1 MIKHFQQVEDV
12 LADETFLGWYFKA
25 DDEQVSTWENWL
37 AVNPD
42 QQALVSQAVGLMD
55 SLSVQQIAPSPAD
68 TAAKLAQLNQRID
81 EAGTP
86 VVTMR
91 PSRKRWWIG
100 AAAAVLLLAGAFT
113 IFQLGQSKPAID
125 TTFGEVRSNQ
135 LPDGSTMILNANST
149 AELSDGWD
157 NENDRE
163 IWLEGEAFFKVTKTP
178 KRSRFIV
185 HAGNLDVIVT
195 GTQFNVQHRDNKTT
209 VLLTEGS
216 VIIRTKDGKELAMR
230 PGDFVEMNDQ
240 LVQHKSAREENVLAW
255 KENLMAFD
263 NTSITEAAKI
273 ISNHY
278 GVKVTLQDNVATTT
292 IPLTGIMPNN
302 NLEDLLKAIEVAANI
317 RITRTDKEIIFA
329 ANK

>member
-25 DDEQVSTWENWL
+25 DAGQVSTWENWL
-37 AVNPD
+37 AANPH
-42 QQALVSQAVGLMD
+42 QQALVNEAIELMN
-55 SLSVQQIAPSPAD
+55 SLPKQQL
-68 TAAKLAQLNQRID
+68 TASTAEIETKLAQLNQRID
-81 EAGTP
+81 ESETP
-86 VVTMR
+86 VVPMR
-91 PSRKRWWIG
+91 STRKRWWIG
-100 AAAAVLLLAGAFT
+100 AAAAIILLAGAFT
-113 IFQLGQSKPAID
+113 FFQLGQSKPAID

-149 AELSDGWD
+149 AQLSEGWD
-157 NENDRE
+157 NEKDRE
-163 IWLEGEAFFKVTKTP
+163 VWLNGEAFFKVTRTP

-216 VIIRTKDGKELAMR
+216 VTIRTKDGKELAMR

-240 LVQHKSAREENVLAW
+240 LVQQKSAREENVLAW
-255 KENLMAFD
+255 KDNLMAFD
-263 NTSITEAAKI
+263 NTSLTDIARI

-278 GVKVTLQDNVATTT
+278 GVKVTIQGNLAATTE
-292 IPLTGIMPNN
+292 PLTGIMPNN
-302 NLEDLLKAIEVAANI
+302 NLEGLLKALEEAASI
-317 RITRTDKEIIFA
+317 QITRSDKEIIFA